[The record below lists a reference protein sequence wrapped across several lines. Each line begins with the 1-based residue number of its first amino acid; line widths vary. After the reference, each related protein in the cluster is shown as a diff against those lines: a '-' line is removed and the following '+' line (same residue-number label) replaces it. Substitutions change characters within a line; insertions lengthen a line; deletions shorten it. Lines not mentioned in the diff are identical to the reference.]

1 MFIVSLTSPF
11 YNIAIILYGGTMPK
25 AVKKSQSDAQ
35 KKAVYMENSVKKNNK
50 PKKKTTKRTKKKSSK
65 KSSWKW
71 ALFKFIF
78 FTALIIFL
86 LLGGYILYC
95 YLTMPDIQKAVSR
108 TRQPSTVIMA
118 ENGNDIAKF
127 GNVYAQVIYPDKLPK
142 NLTDAIIATED
153 RRFYKHN
160 GFDAIGFSRAMVT
173 NIFHRRYAQ
182 GASTISQQVA
192 KNIFLTPNKNI
203 KRKVQELLLARWLE
217 QKFTKNQIMALYL
230 NRVYFGSGNYGA
242 EAAAN
247 WYFNKNVYQL
257 NLREAAILAGMLKA
271 PNRYNPILQRE
282 AALKRANV
290 VLENMKKNK
299 FITEKQYKEAL
310 NLPVS
315 NGQQYRVTGGK
326 HFAQYVYDEVNGFI
340 GERSE
345 DIVVM
350 TTLDQKLQ
358 ETAEKI
364 MRAKIYAAKDQN
376 VTEGAVV
383 IMDKEGAV
391 KAMVGGVDYNRS
403 QFNRAVQAKRQP
415 GSSFKPFVY
424 LTALQYG
431 FTPETTINDAPI
443 TIGKWKPENYTK
455 RYYGNVT
462 MTYALVHS
470 LNAAT
475 VNLSRELMLKDI
487 ARNAHKMGITTEIK
501 QTPSMVLGTNAVK
514 VIDMAAAYTTIA
526 NGGKSVWP
534 HAINEVATRDGKQ
547 LYVRKADKGD
557 QIIEP
562 KVVKQ
567 LTSMMEKVINQGTG
581 HKARLPIFAA
591 GKTGTTQNYRDAWFI
606 GWTNKYVAAVWVGND
621 NDKPMNKVGGGSLPA
636 EIWHDIMITTL
647 KDTPATTETASEND
661 DIADL
666 IEENNDDD
674 AIGNLIQKN
683 DDKPQNMEELI
694 DSL

>member
-1 MFIVSLTSPF
+1 
-11 YNIAIILYGGTMPK
+11 MPTK
-25 AVKKSQSDAQ
+25 ANKKQEKPR
-35 KKAVYMENSVKKNNK
+35 KKIQNKK
-50 PKKKTTKRTKKKSSK
+50 RRSSK
-65 KSSWKW
+65 KSSRIWK
-71 ALFKFIF
+71 LFKFLCLSVLI
-78 FTALIIFL
+78 ALL
-86 LLGGYILYC
+86 VVGGYILYC
-95 YLTMPDIQKAVSR
+95 YATMPDIQKAVSR

-142 NLTDAIIATED
+142 NLTDAVIAIED
-153 RRFYKHN
+153 RRFYKHS
-160 GFDAIGFSRAMVT
+160 GFDIVGFSRAMVT
-173 NIFHRRYAQ
+173 NVFRRRYAQ

-192 KNIFLTPNKNI
+192 KNVFLTPNKNV

-217 QKFTKNQIMALYL
+217 KKFSKKQIMALYL

-247 WYFNKNVYQL
+247 WYFNKSVYQL
-257 NLREAAILAGMLKA
+257 NLREAAVLAGMLKA

-282 AALKRANV
+282 KALKRADI
-290 VLENMKKNK
+290 VLQNMKKYK
-299 FITEKQYKEAL
+299 FITEKQYNEARQM
-310 NLPVS
+310 PIG

-326 HFAQYVYDEVNGFI
+326 HFAEYVYNEVNGFI
-340 GERSE
+340 GERTE

-350 TTLDQKLQ
+350 TTLDQNLQ

-364 MRAKIYAAKDQN
+364 LRAKVEQAKGLN

-383 IMDKEGAV
+383 ILDKDGAV

-403 QFNRAVQAKRQP
+403 QFNRAVQAKRQT
-415 GSSFKPFVY
+415 GSAFKPFVY

-431 FTPETTINDAPI
+431 FAPDSMISDAPI

-462 MTYALVHS
+462 LTFALVHS

-475 VNLSRELMLKDI
+475 VRLSRELMLKDI
-487 ARNAHKMGITTEIK
+487 AANAHKMGITTRLDL
-501 QTPSMVLGTNAVK
+501 TPSMVLGTNGAK
-514 VIDMAAAYTTIA
+514 VIDMAAAYATLA

-534 HAINEVATRDGKQ
+534 HAINEVATHDGRQ
-547 LYVRKADKGD
+547 LYVRQADKQQ

-562 KVVKQ
+562 AVVKNIT
-567 LTSMMEKVINQGTG
+567 LMLEKVINQGTG
-581 HKARLPIFAA
+581 HKAKLPIFAA

-606 GWTNKYVAAVWVGND
+606 GWTNKYIAAVWVGND

-636 EIWHDIMITTL
+636 EIWHDIMLTTV
-647 KDTPATTETASEND
+647 KDTPAYAAETSKVDEGDA
-661 DIADL
+661 IGAL
-666 IEENNDDD
+666 IEEEEEASESKPENS
-674 AIGNLIQKN
+674 A
-683 DDKPQNMEELI
+683 PQNLEELLE
-694 DSL
+694 SL

>member
-1 MFIVSLTSPF
+1 MP
-11 YNIAIILYGGTMPK
+11 NIA
-25 AVKKSQSDAQ
+25 KKSQARWQ
-35 KKAVYMENSVKKNNK
+35 KNVVSLENRVKNAKNK
-50 PKKKTTKRTKKKSSK
+50 TKKKTSKKSKKKSAK

-71 ALFKFIF
+71 KLLKFILLVGL
-78 FTALIIFL
+78 TAFIL
-86 LLGGYILYC
+86 LSGYIFYC
-95 YLTMPDIQKAVSR
+95 YLTMPNIQKAVSR
-108 TRQPSTVIMA
+108 TRQPSTIIMA

-127 GNVYAQVIYPDKLPK
+127 GNVYAEVIYPDKLPK
-142 NLTDAIIATED
+142 NLTNAIVATED

-160 GFDAIGFSRAMVT
+160 GFDFIGFSRAMAT

-217 QKFTKNQIMALYL
+217 HKFTKNQIMALYL

-271 PNRYNPILQRE
+271 PNRYNPILQRQ
-282 AALKRANV
+282 ASLKRADI
-290 VLENMKKNK
+290 VLESMKKNK

-310 NLPVS
+310 NMPIS

-326 HFAQYVYDEVNGFI
+326 HFAQYVYNEVNDFI

-358 ETAEKI
+358 ETAEKVL
-364 MRAKIYAAKDQN
+364 RTKIYAAKGQN

-383 IMDKEGAV
+383 VMDKTGAV
-391 KAMVGGVDYNRS
+391 KAMVGGIDYNRS
-403 QFNRAVQAKRQP
+403 QFNRAVQAKRQS
-415 GSSFKPFVY
+415 GSAFKPFVY

-431 FTPETTINDAPI
+431 FKPDTIINDAPI
-443 TIGKWKPENYTK
+443 SIGKWKPENYTK
-455 RYYGNVT
+455 RYYGDVSL
-462 MTYALVHS
+462 TYALTHS

-487 ARNAHKMGITTEIK
+487 ARNARKMGITTDIK
-501 QTPSMVLGTNAVK
+501 LTPSMVLGTNAVK
-514 VIDMAAAYTTIA
+514 VIDMATAYTVIA

-534 HAINEVATRDGKQ
+534 YAINEVATHDGKQ
-547 LYVRKADKGD
+547 LYIRQASESN

-562 KVVKQ
+562 KVIQQ

-581 HKARLPIFAA
+581 HNARLPIFAA

-621 NDKPMNKVGGGSLPA
+621 NDKPMNKVGGGNLPA

-647 KDTPATTETASEND
+647 KDTPSTGAASNND

-666 IEENNDDD
+666 IEGRNTNDEDD
-674 AIGNLIQKN
+674 IGNLIEEN
-683 DDKPQNMEELI
+683 DIAPQNMEELI